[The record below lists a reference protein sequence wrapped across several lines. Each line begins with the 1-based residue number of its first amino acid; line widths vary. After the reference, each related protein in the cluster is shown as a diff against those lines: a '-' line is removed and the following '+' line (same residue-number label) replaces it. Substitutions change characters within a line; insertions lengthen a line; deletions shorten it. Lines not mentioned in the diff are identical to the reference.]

1 MYKGGACDQ
10 DIKEINKLK
19 IPKVLKNSS
28 DFYSLPPPP
37 FHFKSFKLM
46 SLLV

>member
-28 DFYSLPPPP
+28 DFYSLLPP